1 MLVEE
6 KKQCE
11 NSGGLQLEHEAWT
24 LRAPPQILSGDV
36 HGDHLDGGDD
46 GAGGVQDNANLGAG
60 GKGGDDNSCHDNDGL
75 GTDDSFLPRRFD
87 WGECL
92 HKAGDFSS
100 GRQGD
105 QKEELCDDA
114 KLTLL
119 SAAKILS
126 SPVDNHLQ
134 VQTQQPYQL
143 RTYAWCW
150 SIPPKC
156 SRYKIQMKTVFKTE
170 VMLLAPL
177 YTSPHPEISIYPYT
191 HSTTVLNPSEAAFF
205 QWQTN
210 DDRFSFHSKV
220 GLNFRLQIL
229 IILIY
234 LIDKDACNFSPSLY
248 YLIDQF

>member
-60 GKGGDDNSCHDNDGL
+60 GKGGDDNSCHDNDSVGA
-75 GTDDSFLPRRFD
+75 DDSFLPRRFD

-126 SPVDNHLQ
+126 SPVDNESSGANAATLSAAHLCLVLVNTTK
-134 VQTQQPYQL
+134 VQ
-143 RTYAWCW
+143 
-150 SIPPKC
+150 SI
-156 SRYKIQMKTVFKTE
+156 Q
-170 VMLLAPL
+170 
-177 YTSPHPEISIYPYT
+177 
-191 HSTTVLNPSEAAFF
+191 NPDEDS
-205 QWQTN
+205 
-210 DDRFSFHSKV
+210 
-220 GLNFRLQIL
+220 LQ
-229 IILIY
+229 
-234 LIDKDACNFSPSLY
+234 N
-248 YLIDQF
+248 